1 MRLDLGITATGGVFF
16 FLHSFS
22 VCLEKNFLCV
32 EMLRKHF
39 KGFVSISS
47 NTSNLSK
54 ATQGPRCQFIKNGLL
69 CIQNQFYLNLSS
81 LEFQWYFLQ
90 SP

>member
-54 ATQGPRCQFIKNGLL
+54 ATQGP
-69 CIQNQFYLNLSS
+69 
-81 LEFQWYFLQ
+81 
-90 SP
+90 